1 MVAIFS
7 SCALCSPI
15 TKETVGTNE
24 ARGAGS
30 QIEIWRRPLSLSF
43 FLSVSLSLTLS
54 LSLSLSLPSLSL
66 LALSIF
72 QLVASAKKIV
82 SQRES
87 WENVSDAAADFNR
100 LDKHCS

>member
-7 SCALCSPI
+7 SCALCAPI

-43 FLSVSLSLTLS
+43 FS
-54 LSLSLSLPSLSL
+54 LSLSLSLFPLSL